1 MSVRPLLVGA
11 IIALLALAPLAAQ
24 EAPLIAG
31 SEGVPVPK
39 RTKMVKPEYPA
50 EAQAKGLRGI
60 VILDVTID
68 KDGKVGAVDIVRSI
82 PGLDEAAIVAVR
94 KWEYEPAK
102 VAGKPVAVKLTVPI
116 TFLMQ
121 LPEITRQE
129 GIPELRQGAVPVYPK
144 GVEGHTTA
152 SATAEVSINAEG
164 RVVEAEIRGGNP
176 PYTDSLLQAVRGWL
190 FAPDMA
196 RSSLSFRVQ
205 ADFIAGSQ
213 PRVVLALS
221 GLRQS
226 ESAPAS
232 AASPAPP
239 VAAASATAAA
249 ASPAAASPA
258 AAPTPASAPPPLPTP
273 SRPAPPATEVL
284 RSTIEPASA
293 APEAAVSALRDVALA
308 QGMPDLTKGRRPVP
322 PPLARMAGVVGKV
335 EVRFSIDAAGGV
347 SIQGSE
353 GPDLLRPAAEAAVL
367 TWTFRRTSTDRLRA
381 IAELTYRDDGVVA
394 TVRLEP

>member
-1 MSVRPLLVGA
+1 MTP
-11 IIALLALAPLAAQ
+11 LALAGLIGLLAAAPVPAQ

-39 RTKMVKPEYPA
+39 RTKMVKPEYPP
-50 EAQAKGLRGI
+50 EAQARGLRGI
-60 VILDVTID
+60 VILEVTID
-68 KDGKVGAVDIVRSI
+68 KEGRVGAVDVVRSI

-129 GIPELRQGAVPVYPK
+129 GIPELRQGAVPAFPK
-144 GVEGHTTA
+144 GAEA
-152 SATAEVSINAEG
+152 LERATALAEISINAEG
-164 RVVEAEIRGGNP
+164 RVVEAEIRSGNP
-176 PYTDSLLQAVRGWL
+176 PYTEALLQAVRSWL
-190 FAPDMA
+190 FAPDTA
-196 RSSLSFRVQ
+196 RSSMSFRVQ
-205 ADFIAGSQ
+205 ADFVSGSP
-213 PRVVLALS
+213 PRVVLALT

-226 ESAPAS
+226 ESAPA
-232 AASPAPP
+232 ASLATPVAPP
-239 VAAASATAAA
+239 PGSVSSA
-249 ASPAAASPA
+249 PPA
-258 AAPTPASAPPPLPTP
+258 AAPTPAASLPPPLPTP
-273 SRPAPPATEVL
+273 SPAAVPQTEVL
-284 RSTIEPASA
+284 RSTVEPPIA
-293 APEAAVSALRDVALA
+293 APEAAVSALRDVALEP
-308 QGMPDLTKGRRPVP
+308 GMPDLTKGRRPVP

-353 GPDLLRPAAEAAVL
+353 GPELLRPAAEGAVA

-381 IAELTYRDDGVVA
+381 IAELTYRDDGVTA
-394 TVRLEP
+394 TVKLEP